1 MRRTIRI
8 ALGLPWYDGP
18 DKDCFGAFLSFQHY
32 LGRLQER
39 LWWYNR
45 LPTAMLD
52 SALHPK
58 LDITAKDDEAE
69 IPEWM
74 HGTDLEFIVS
84 DESGISLPGMAR
96 ERVIDISLRVGADYI
111 LFYDDDML
119 FTDKI
124 LFQLL
129 RHEKPV
135 VAALA
140 FTAREPIA
148 PVIYRFRDHQDR
160 GTQITTT
167 VEPILDYEP
176 DTLQQVDAIGFG
188 VVLIQASVF
197 RRMPKPW
204 FNNPGVG
211 EDIQFCI
218 MCKRAGIP
226 IHVDTSAKTIH
237 KPRYHKEWHSE
248 EMYLRERAADI
259 AKAKQETIH

>member
-1 MRRTIRI
+1 MKTIRI

-32 LGRLQER
+32 LGRVQER

-45 LPTAMLD
+45 HAAPKETFPPLD
-52 SALHPK
+52 VTDK
-58 LDITAKDDEAE
+58 TKEAE
-69 IPEWM
+69 IPPWM
-74 HGTDLEFIVS
+74 HGTDLEFIIS
-84 DESGISLPGMAR
+84 DESGVSLPGMAR
-96 ERVIDISLRVGADYI
+96 ERVIDMSLRVGADYI

-148 PVIYRFRDHQDR
+148 PVIYKFSDHQDH
-160 GTQITTT
+160 GSQITTR
-167 VEPILDYEP
+167 VDPVLNYIP
-176 DTLQQVDAIGFG
+176 DALQQVDAIGFG

-204 FNNPGVG
+204 FNNPGIG

-226 IHVDTSAKTIH
+226 IFVDTAAKTIH
-237 KPRYHKEWHSE
+237 KPRYHNEWHGE
-248 EMYLRERAADI
+248 EKFRKDRAVDI
-259 AKAKQETIH
+259 ARAERGEHVDR